1 MSQDAR
7 PPGGPDRPNAMR
19 TTSYRSRWAE
29 ATLFR
34 ADVKAAGTAAVTLPE
49 FTGISRGFCP
59 LYAHARREERKGV
72 SVGGTLT
79 PDWCTGGR
87 CTMPRIWGGRA
98 PRRRASRHSTAR
110 KKTRYDVEL
119 SVHVIQ
125 AFLHKNGLLRSPP
138 NRG

>member
-1 MSQDAR
+1 MRQGRQRDLLNSTRTREGNYIVMSQDAR

-29 ATLFR
+29 ANLFR

-59 LYAHARREERKGV
+59 LYARARGGRKGV

-79 PDWCTGGR
+79 PDWCTGGW
-87 CTMPRIWGGRA
+87 CTMPRIWGGTGSET
-98 PRRRASRHSTAR
+98 RASRHSAAT
-110 KKTRYDVEL
+110 K
-119 SVHVIQ
+119 
-125 AFLHKNGLLRSPP
+125 
-138 NRG
+138 

>member
-49 FTGISRGFCP
+49 STGISRGFCP
-59 LYAHARREERKGV
+59 LYAHARGEERKRRQRGGNADARLV
-72 SVGGTLT
+72 HRGAVHDASDWGGTGSET
-79 PDWCTGGR
+79 SC
-87 CTMPRIWGGRA
+87 I
-98 PRRRASRHSTAR
+98 
-110 KKTRYDVEL
+110 
-119 SVHVIQ
+119 
-125 AFLHKNGLLRSPP
+125 
-138 NRG
+138 